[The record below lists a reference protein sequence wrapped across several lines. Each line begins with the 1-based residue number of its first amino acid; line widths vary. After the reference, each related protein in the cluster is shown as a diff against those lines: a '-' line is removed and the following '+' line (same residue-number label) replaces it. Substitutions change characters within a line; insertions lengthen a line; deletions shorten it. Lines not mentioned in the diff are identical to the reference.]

1 MISKKNLE
9 LLWASHCDGSCRREA
24 ANFRHGS
31 WCGNFRCF
39 FFFFFLTFLSFTLD
53 KLLKNTCSTAG
64 PTDTTAGPDRA
75 TPEESDGP
83 AGPPL

>member
-1 MISKKNLE
+1 ML
-9 LLWASHCDGSCRREA
+9 
-24 ANFRHGS
+24 
-31 WCGNFRCF
+31 F

>member
-1 MISKKNLE
+1 MGPVGGRQQILDMVLGVE
-9 LLWASHCDGSCRREA
+9 ILGA
-24 ANFRHGS
+24 
-31 WCGNFRCF
+31 F
-39 FFFFFLTFLSFTLD
+39 FFFFKTFLSFTLD